1 MYRNSYDIF
10 SQIYKTSGNIAAG
23 YNAAIMKESMGDIE
37 GAYNEMNELA
47 SKTAEPDVIREV
59 NRLKNAWEEQKK
71 ALSQM

>member
-1 MYRNSYDIF
+1 
-10 SQIYKTSGNIAAG
+10 
-23 YNAAIMKESMGDIE
+23 MGDIE